1 MYTFKARVID
11 DKTEK
16 ILGYIVEFPCGTL
29 FIIKEEM
36 DLLHGRQFSNG
47 RVIPSGSVILSENI
61 ITLRRKI
68 INGRDEKEKKNVSD
82 HGRKRNVIKKV

>member
-16 ILGYIVEFPCGTL
+16 ILGYIVEFPCDTL

-36 DLLHGRQFSNG
+36 DLLRGRQFSNG